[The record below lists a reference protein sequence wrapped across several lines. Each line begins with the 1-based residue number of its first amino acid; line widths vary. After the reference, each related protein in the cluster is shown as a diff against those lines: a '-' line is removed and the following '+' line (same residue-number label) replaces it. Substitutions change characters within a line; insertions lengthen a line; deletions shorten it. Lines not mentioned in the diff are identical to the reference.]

1 MNHRSR
7 WGWVAVV
14 TLVLALTGAWLTA
27 ASGDHVPPPAPLV
40 RQ

>member
-1 MNHRSR
+1 MDHRSR
-7 WGWVAVV
+7 WAWVIVV

-27 ASGDHVPPPAPLV
+27 DADGTLPVPPTLV